1 MNLASCL
8 KCPHM
13 VLEVGGIGDKNDK
26 RRFENFLGDVW
37 SHQENAWLNN
47 NGGHIQ
53 DQVYLW
59 GTLTFWSKMF
69 FKSFF
74 VWEKVL

>member
-26 RRFENFLGDVW
+26 RRFENFLGDV
-37 SHQENAWLNN
+37 
-47 NGGHIQ
+47 
-53 DQVYLW
+53 
-59 GTLTFWSKMF
+59 
-69 FKSFF
+69 
-74 VWEKVL
+74 